1 VNLFRNRAKDRDG
14 TAVDDPVDTRA
25 EVAEAEAREADR
37 VEAEERTAAERR
49 PTTAYRTDA
58 DTRRDVAVAERPHP
72 IAANRADFGGVD
84 VPASLVGMLTALAM
98 LVLLGG
104 IVGAAIGAIGY
115 QTGLSGDD
123 VEDIGLASLIGGV
136 AVLFVAY
143 LVGGWT
149 AGRIARYD
157 GARNGL
163 MTGVWTIIL
172 AAILSA
178 LAYFFGNEY
187 DVLRNVDLP
196 QWFDRDALTT
206 AAIISGVVT
215 VATMLIAGLLGGL
228 WGSRYHRVADES
240 LLDASTATARRR
252 TATTRDRDVV

>member
-1 VNLFRNRAKDRDG
+1 VNLFRNRTTDRDG
-14 TAVDDPVDTRA
+14 PAVEDRVDTRA
-25 EVAEAEAREADR
+25 EAAEAEAREAER
-37 VEAEERTAAERR
+37 VEAAERTEPRTAPRR
-49 PTTAYRTDA
+49 E
-58 DTRRDVAVAERPHP
+58 VVAERPHP

-84 VPASLVGMLTALAM
+84 LPASLVGMLTALAT

-104 IVGAAIGAIGY
+104 IIGAAIGAIGY
-115 QTGLSGDD
+115 QTGLSGEN
-123 VEDIGLASLIGGV
+123 VEDIGLASLIGGI
-136 AVLFVAY
+136 AVIFVAY
-143 LVGGWT
+143 LIGGWT

-206 AAIISGVVT
+206 AAIVSGVVT
-215 VATMLIAGLLGGL
+215 VATMLLAGLLGGL

-240 LLDASTATARRR
+240 LLDAHTPDRR
-252 TATTRDRDVV
+252 AA

>member
-1 VNLFRNRAKDRDG
+1 MNVFRNRGSDRDG
-14 TAVDDPVDTRA
+14 TAVEDEAEATRA
-25 EVAEAEAREADR
+25 EAAEAEAREA
-37 VEAEERTAAERR
+37 ERIEAAERAD
-49 PTTAYRTDA
+49 PVVDDA
-58 DTRRDVAVAERPHP
+58 VVVEERPHP
-72 IAANRADFGGVD
+72 IAANRAAFGGID
-84 VPASLVGMLTALAM
+84 LPASLVGMLTALAT

-104 IVGAAIGAIGY
+104 LIGAAIGAIGY

-123 VEDIGLASLIGGV
+123 VEDIGLASLIGGI
-136 AVLFVAY
+136 AAIFVAY
-143 LVGGWT
+143 LIGGWT

-163 MTGVWTIIL
+163 MTGIWTVL
-172 AAILSA
+172 LGAVLST

-206 AAIISGVVT
+206 TAFVSGIAA
-215 VATMLIAGLLGGL
+215 VATMLLAGLLGGL

-240 LLDASTATARRR
+240 LLDSDAGRRIS
-252 TATTRDRDVV
+252 